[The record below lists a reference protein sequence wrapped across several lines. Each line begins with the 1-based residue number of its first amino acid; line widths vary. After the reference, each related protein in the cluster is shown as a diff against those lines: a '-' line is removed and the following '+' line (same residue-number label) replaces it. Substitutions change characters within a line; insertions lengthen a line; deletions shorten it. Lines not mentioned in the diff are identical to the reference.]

1 MHFWKLKI
9 AVIKQHCSHSLEDI
23 KSTFITEEKKNYIE
37 KDSNSESE
45 SSNQKQHKPNNPT
58 LNQFDNELFRVQTF
72 PLAGMAPY
80 YIGVPATSA
89 PSEQVFLK
97 GRHITTWDQ
106 ALLEPHTVQELSCV
120 KQWYQHF
127 GQALFDGI
135 FLFLL
140 FFCFFFFISLYFRKL
155 YFGDHFLILHALQN
169 HPGELLWS
177 FTQYEHNLYQ
187 VFRLYAGIRFLQ
199 NTHKPGGRR
208 NLFSSLNYLPPS
220 SQVSH
225 YVSHLI
231 IIFIHLLFFLLALL
245 FIFGYMKLI
254 INYLPPSSQRFA
266 TVTGISRSRDTQ
278 VYLEQNISS
287 LPVTHHVFESW
298 IIFQAHFIHFHSYNT

>member
-1 MHFWKLKI
+1 
-9 AVIKQHCSHSLEDI
+9 
-23 KSTFITEEKKNYIE
+23 
-37 KDSNSESE
+37 
-45 SSNQKQHKPNNPT
+45 
-58 LNQFDNELFRVQTF
+58 
-72 PLAGMAPY
+72 MARTPPGRAPGY
-80 YIGVPATSA
+80 GVRGS
-89 PSEQVFLK
+89 
-97 GRHITTWDQ
+97 
-106 ALLEPHTVQELSCV
+106 
-120 KQWYQHF
+120 
-127 GQALFDGI
+127 
-135 FLFLL
+135 
-140 FFCFFFFISLYFRKL
+140 
-155 YFGDHFLILHALQN
+155 
-169 HPGELLWS
+169 ELLWS

-287 LPVTHHVFESW
+287 SVQHSSILPT
-298 IIFQAHFIHFHSYNT
+298 IAADY